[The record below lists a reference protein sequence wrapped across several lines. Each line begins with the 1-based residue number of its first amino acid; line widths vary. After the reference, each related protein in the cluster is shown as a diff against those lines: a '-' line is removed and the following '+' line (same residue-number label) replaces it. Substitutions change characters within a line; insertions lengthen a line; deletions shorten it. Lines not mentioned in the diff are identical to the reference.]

1 MIATIRYALF
11 ALFVLTASGAALAAP
26 LQVGAAPAKNGFLPV
41 AAEIGQQLQELVT
54 GDPAAEIEP
63 QETFGTRAL
72 GVILSSFKI
81 LATEGGAFFN
91 NFAALPQLSHWLDQQ
106 MGDAALADRWGQI
119 GRLLLLV
126 VGGAFAAGWLMDL
139 ILLPLRRR
147 IYRRT
152 FPTILARFGG
162 LVAWFFL
169 SLIPVLIFVGAALAI
184 IDHSEPAKLVRFI
197 VMAFVYALALL
208 RLVRVG
214 LRFFL
219 APYAPSLR
227 LMPISSGQAVYVQN
241 WLSWYSGIALIGY
254 FLIDIAHLL
263 KVPEAALSGF
273 RSLLALAIVGMTVA
287 VILQKRS
294 FVSSFLRGDLSA
306 ARARQS
312 LADNLRLWFA
322 RTWHVLAI
330 AYLVIGYFVTMLG
343 AEGGFLA
350 LQQGTLGTLIVLLL
364 MRFAFYMSSKLTYKK
379 KDEEATSGIYRP
391 VLRFFARVA
400 TWALGVLGI
409 LAAWGADVGAL
420 LASPWGQRILG
431 SAFTITSTLLVLVFA
446 YELIHASIERK
457 LNKRDGQGK
466 VVEASARSKT
476 LLPMIRYIAIF
487 ILCLTGGFVVLSE
500 LGIDTGPLLAGAGVL
515 GVAVGFGS
523 QTLVKD
529 FLTGLFIIF
538 EDTISVG
545 DVVKIGD
552 NSGVVEGLTIRT
564 VRLRDLQGDLH
575 ILPFSEISR
584 IVNSSKGFAFALM
597 DIGVAYDSDLDHVM
611 NVMREVGDGMKK
623 DPVLGSSI
631 IDKTEILGVEN
642 FGDSAITVRCRIKT
656 FGGKQWEVRRAFL
669 LRLKKRFDEEK
680 IEIPFPHIVHISA
693 GGGQAAKEEDAAE

>member
-1 MIATIRYALF
+1 MTVTIRF
-11 ALFVLTASGAALAAP
+11 ALFVLFLLVGPGMALAAP
-26 LQVGAAPAKNGFLPV
+26 LQVGAAPSKTGFLPV

-72 GVILSSFKI
+72 GLILNSFKI
-81 LATEGGAFFN
+81 VATESGAFFS
-91 NFAALPQLSHWLDQQ
+91 NFAALPQLSLWSDQQ
-106 MGDAALADRWGQI
+106 INDPALAERWGQI

-152 FPTILARFGG
+152 FSTMLARFGG
-162 LVAWFFL
+162 LTAWFFL
-169 SLIPVLIFVGAALAI
+169 SLIPVLVFVGTALAI
-184 IDHSEPAKLVRFI
+184 IDHSETTKLVRFI

-227 LMPISSGQAVYVQN
+227 FVPISSENAIYIQS
-241 WLSWYSGIALIGY
+241 WLSWYSGVALIGY

-263 KVPEAALSGF
+263 KVPAAAISGF
-273 RSLLALAIVGMTVA
+273 RSLLALVIVGMTVV

-312 LADNLRLWFA
+312 LTDNLRLWFA
-322 RTWHVLAI
+322 RVWHVLAI

-343 AEGGFLA
+343 AEGGFL
-350 LQQGTLGTLIVLLL
+350 LMQQGTLGTLVILLL
-364 MRFAFYMSSKLTYKK
+364 MRFFFYMASKLAYKK
-379 KDEEATSGIYRP
+379 KGEEATSGIYKP
-391 VLRFFARVA
+391 VLRFLVKAA
-400 TWALGVLGI
+400 TWALGGLGV
-409 LAAWGADVGAL
+409 LAAWGVDVSAL
-420 LASPWGQRILG
+420 LGSPWGQRVLG
-431 SAFTITSTLLVLVFA
+431 SAFTITSTILALVFV
-446 YELIHASIERK
+446 YEFVHASIERK

-466 VVEASARSKT
+466 AVEATARAKT
-476 LLPMIRYIAIF
+476 LLPMVRYIAIV
-487 ILCLTGGFVVLSE
+487 ILSLTGGFVVLSE

-564 VRLRDLQGDLH
+564 VRLRDVQGDLH

-597 DIGVAYDSDLDHVM
+597 DVGVGYSSNLDHVI

-623 DPVLGSSI
+623 DPVLGPSI
-631 IDKTEILGVEN
+631 IDKTEVLGVES
-642 FGDSAITVRCRIKT
+642 FGDSAINVRCRIKT
-656 FGGKQWEVRRAFL
+656 IGGKQWEIKRAFL

-680 IEIPFPHIVHISA
+680 IEIPFPHVVQVAA
-693 GGGQAAKEEDAAE
+693 GGSAE